1 MRNLNLK
8 NVLSLLSL
16 GALIVGCSARSI
28 VEESN
33 PYLDPDPVINVQAKK
48 GADPLQ
54 KDQWNLAKVGS
65 STTGGQE
72 GSRRIRVAI
81 LSTGVDYTH
90 EDLTQNVF
98 VNRAEWV
105 EQTNGRQTA
114 RDGQDN
120 DSNGYS
126 DDFIGYDFVENDG
139 LPFDRNGA
147 GTAMAG
153 VVGAAT
159 GNSLGMAGVVP
170 DISIVPVKFIDES
183 GHVLLPNLFKALN
196 YALTMK
202 VDLVLLHTPAYTFG
216 STAENPR
223 MRGALAEMEKAML
236 NTTISDLGKA
246 GIPVV
251 ASAGNSNSVVGGG
264 SAATLTGELAKHNNV
279 IVVTSVDQADVRPFL
294 ANHSKEKVHTS
305 APGKDVLTTQP
316 GNRYEK
322 LSSTS
327 LAAAHVAGAL
337 ALAINQTYGR
347 LEPRK
352 LVEGLLKAEA
362 SDPLAN
368 TFETIGGN
376 RLNITKYLNFLG
388 TK

>member
-1 MRNLNLK
+1 MRKLNLK
-8 NVLSLLSL
+8 NLLSLLSL
-16 GALIVGCSARSI
+16 GALVVGCSARNI

-33 PYLDPDPVINVQAKK
+33 PYLDPDPVTNVQSKK
-48 GADPLQ
+48 GEDPQ
-54 KDQWNLAKVGS
+54 AKDQWNLAKIGS
-65 STTGGQE
+65 QSAADQE
-72 GSRRIRVAI
+72 GSLRIKVAI

-90 EDLTQNVF
+90 EDLAQNVYL
-98 VNRAEWV
+98 NRAEWV
-105 EQTNGRQTA
+105 EQTNGRQSA
-114 RDGQDN
+114 RDSEDN
-120 DSNGYS
+120 DKNGYT

-153 VVGAAT
+153 VLGAAT
-159 GNSLGMAGVVP
+159 GNSLGIKGVVP
-170 DISIVPVKFIDES
+170 NVSIVPVKYIDES

-196 YALTMK
+196 YALAMK
-202 VDLVLLHTPAYTFG
+202 VDLVLLHTPSYTFG
-216 STAENPR
+216 STAERPQ
-223 MRGALAEMEKAML
+223 MRAALAAMEKSML
-236 NTTISDLGKA
+236 NMIIDDLAKA

-264 SAATLTGELAKHNNV
+264 TAATLTGELAKHTNV
-279 IVVTSVDQADVRPFL
+279 IVVSSVDQADVRPFL
-294 ANHSKEKVHTS
+294 ANYSKEKVHTS
-305 APGKDVLTTQP
+305 APGKDILTTQP

-322 LSSTS
+322 ISSTS
-327 LAAAHVAGAL
+327 LAAAQVAGAL

-347 LEPRK
+347 LELRK

-368 TFETIGGN
+368 SFETIGGN
-376 RLNITKYLNFLG
+376 RLNVTKYLNYLS

>member
-8 NVLSLLSL
+8 NLLSLLSL
-16 GALIVGCSARSI
+16 GALVVGCSARNI

-33 PYLDPDPVINVQAKK
+33 PYLDPDPVTNVQPKK
-48 GADPLQ
+48 GEDPQ
-54 KDQWNLAKVGS
+54 AKEQWNLAKIGS
-65 STTGGQE
+65 QTAGNQE
-72 GSRRIRVAI
+72 GSRRIKIAI

-90 EDLTQNVF
+90 EDLAQNIF
-98 VNRAEWV
+98 VNRAEWMA
-105 EQTNGRQTA
+105 ETNGRQNA
-114 RDGQDN
+114 RDNVDN
-120 DSNGYS
+120 DTNGYT

-159 GNSLGMAGVVP
+159 GNSLGIKGVVP
-170 DISIVPVKFIDES
+170 DVSIVPVKYIDES

-196 YALTMK
+196 YALAMK
-202 VDLVLLHTPAYTFG
+202 VDLVLLQTPSYTFG
-216 STAENPR
+216 STAMKPG
-223 MRGALAEMEKAML
+223 MRGTLAQMEKEML
-236 NTTISDLGKA
+236 NMTISDLGKA

-251 ASAGNSNSVVGGG
+251 ASAGNSNAVVGGTPG
-264 SAATLTGELAKHNNV
+264 SLAAELAKHTNV

-294 ANHSKEKVHTS
+294 ANYSKEKVHTS

-316 GNRYEK
+316 GNQYAK

-352 LVEGLLKAEA
+352 LVEGLLSPEA
-362 SDPLAN
+362 SDPLASS
-368 TFETIGGN
+368 FETIGGN
-376 RLNITKYLNFLG
+376 RLNVTKYLNYLG
-388 TK
+388 K